1 MKRVIRH
8 PDDQRP
14 TRKVDAAQFQSL
26 ARRVAGEP
34 ILLVCGTPVDGVP
47 VIDPHVRPTIAMP
60 AMTRDRRDT
69 TVDALPLG
77 STVRMTQPT
86 VMFDPRSLELDRVV
100 VNTVLSTK
108 GKR

>member
-26 ARRVAGEP
+26 ARRVAGEQV
-34 ILLVCGTPVDGVP
+34 LLVCGTPVDGVP
-47 VIDPHVRPTIAMP
+47 VIDPQARPTIAMP
-60 AMTRDRRDT
+60 PMRDKRDT
-69 TVDALPLG
+69 VVDAMPFG
-77 STVRMTQPT
+77 STVARQTAT

-100 VNTVLSTK
+100 VSAVLAK